1 MKFRNMKFIAD
12 RKGVAEEFT
21 SLPAL
26 VIVMIGF
33 AIFFAM
39 FANVYM
45 MHNEKLRAAELA
57 EAAHYISLKLTNA
70 ESPLT
75 DAPFL
80 INKEKWDE
88 IAKHEEII
96 RKYCKPSSYDYSIK
110 ISSPFVS
117 GFKMIGGK
125 AKGDRM
131 SVSMKVAIKLAD
143 GDVKY
148 GKIIVTV
155 WREK

>member
-1 MKFRNMKFIAD
+1 MKFIGD

-26 VIVMIGF
+26 IIVMIGF
-33 AIFFAM
+33 ALFFAM

-45 MHNEKLRAAELA
+45 AHNEKLKTAELA
-57 EAAHYISLKLTNA
+57 EAAHYIALKLTNA

-75 DAPFL
+75 DAPLL
-80 INKEKWDE
+80 INKEKWE
-88 IAKHEEII
+88 YMVKHEENI
-96 RKYCKPSSYDYSIK
+96 RKYCKPSSYNYSIK

-117 GFKMIGGK
+117 DFKMIGEK

-131 SVSMKVAIKLAD
+131 SVSMKVAIKLAE

-148 GKIIVTV
+148 GKLIVTV
-155 WREK
+155 WRENE

>member
-1 MKFRNMKFIAD
+1 MKFIGD

-33 AIFFAM
+33 AIFFAV

-45 MHNEKLRAAELA
+45 AHNEKLKAAELA
-57 EAAHYISLKLTNA
+57 EAAHYIALKLTNA

-75 DAPFL
+75 DAPLL
-80 INKEKWDE
+80 INKEKWDDVV
-88 IAKHEEII
+88 KHEEIL
-96 RKYCKPSSYDYSIK
+96 RKYCKPSSYNYSIS

-117 GFKMIGGK
+117 DFKMIGEK

-148 GKIIVTV
+148 GKLIVTV